1 MSNHV
6 VMLFYIYTL
15 KLNETYL
22 IPLHVHGVQKKN
34 PYDIN
39 NNSCLKKIIVY
50 NLSVILRRYKV
61 TLRTL
66 IEIDFLL

>member
-22 IPLHVHGVQKKN
+22 IPWHGHGVQKKRMTS
-34 PYDIN
+34 IT
-39 NNSCLKKIIVY
+39 IV
-50 NLSVILRRYKV
+50 V
-61 TLRTL
+61 
-66 IEIDFLL
+66 

>member
-22 IPLHVHGVQKKN
+22 IPLHVHGVQKKT

-39 NNSCLKKIIVY
+39 NNSCLKKIIV
-50 NLSVILRRYKV
+50 
-61 TLRTL
+61 
-66 IEIDFLL
+66 

>member
-22 IPLHVHGVQKKN
+22 IPLHVHGVQKKT
-34 PYDIN
+34 YDIN
-39 NNSCLKKIIVY
+39 NNSCLKKNNCITY
-50 NLSVILRRYKV
+50 LSFYEDIR
-61 TLRTL
+61 
-66 IEIDFLL
+66 LL